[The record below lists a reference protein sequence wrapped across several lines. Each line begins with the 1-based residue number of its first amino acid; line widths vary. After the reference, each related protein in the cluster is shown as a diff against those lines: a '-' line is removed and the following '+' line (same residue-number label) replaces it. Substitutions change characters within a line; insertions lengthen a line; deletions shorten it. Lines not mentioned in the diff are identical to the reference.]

1 MCALRALYAFV
12 RTSALEASPVK
23 PAAQTSDSPCLPNAN
38 RETMK
43 EGWPDRFHMVSLSS
57 CTCENSNCYV
67 NICCP
72 DFGQTFLCFQNF
84 QSEASNPSPWVRRSL
99 LLPIHLQP
107 ALVML
112 WLGAKSM
119 QCNTIST
126 NSWPGYWSPT
136 VYMLSI
142 LYTPPSHPCLSHT
155 ASTFP
160 QLITTTPCLTENH
173 AVMCFPCSFSV
184 ILPLLVTCKFS
195 ECSDSSI
202 FHAFWS
208 EFQFWPWWGPGTSW
222 SWGQNPTAVVSPAKT
237 LFGLPGQQNP
247 TSTLSSLSIFIPYP
261 GPIQQD
267 GNDNCT
273 KISTERE
280 PEVLWSLVHPWR
292 Q

>member
-1 MCALRALYAFV
+1 MGPQI
-12 RTSALEASPVK
+12 T
-23 PAAQTSDSPCLPNAN
+23 PAAHSPA
-38 RETMK
+38 
-43 EGWPDRFHMVSLSS
+43 
-57 CTCENSNCYV
+57 TCS
-67 NICCP
+67 
-72 DFGQTFLCFQNF
+72 G
-84 QSEASNPSPWVRRSL
+84 
-99 LLPIHLQP
+99 H
-107 ALVML
+107 ALVR
-112 WLGAKSM
+112 GEVHAM
-119 QCNTIST
+119 QHNQHKLLTGLLVT
-126 NSWPGYWSPT
+126 NCLY
-136 VYMLSI
+136 VV
-142 LYTPPSHPCLSHT
+142 YTPPSHPCLSHT
-155 ASTFP
+155 AATFP